1 MNPEEETTQA
11 MNVRPPSTTV
21 LLIDGHEADRDHW
34 AQRLTDSLT
43 DSVILEAET
52 GAEGLAICRSQAV
65 DCVLT
70 ELELP
75 DMSGLELLARL
86 VPRAFQPDIAII
98 VLSRFTLP
106 EMEQIVRTNGGQAYL
121 VKSQLSE
128 KDLTKTINK
137 AIAAVGPRK
146 KMTYFKV

>member
-1 MNPEEETTQA
+1 MDPEEETTKS
-11 MNVRPPSTTV
+11 MKVRSPATTI

-43 DSVILEAET
+43 DYVILEAET

-75 DMSGLELLARL
+75 DMSGLGLLASL

-106 EMEQIVRTNGGQAYL
+106 EMEKIVRRNGGQAYL

-128 KDLTKTINK
+128 KDLIRAIDR
-137 AIAAVGPRK
+137 AIATVGPRK